1 MKIHLI
7 FLSITLFSFSQ
18 EWTLEKDKDGIL
30 VYAKKVEGYS
40 FSETKTITTLDI
52 SKDAFIDFI
61 WNIAAYPNWQ
71 DEYKESRIIKK
82 NSESDIDVYFEF
94 NAPWPVQGRD
104 VVINMKKETKNGLS
118 YIYIKTTESNIDVKD
133 DIVRMPSYN
142 GFWKIKEV
150 GDKLEIT
157 FQILAIPGGK
167 IPSFMVEFY
176 KATGPFNYFVNMKKE
191 LNK

>member
-82 NSESDIDVYFEF
+82 
-94 NAPWPVQGRD
+94 
-104 VVINMKKETKNGLS
+104 K
-118 YIYIKTTESNIDVKD
+118 
-133 DIVRMPSYN
+133 
-142 GFWKIKEV
+142 
-150 GDKLEIT
+150 
-157 FQILAIPGGK
+157 
-167 IPSFMVEFY
+167 
-176 KATGPFNYFVNMKKE
+176 
-191 LNK
+191 